1 MKKNIK
7 KIKTLEFLNIL
18 HFGILQPPR
27 NLRKP
32 LCPASLAQPGQP
44 AQLRAAQSGSSLA
57 ASLALQAPS
66 SRLQRLQPAAR
77 RQFFNLLILQAD

>member
-1 MKKNIK
+1 MSGLPDSAWAASSAQS
-7 KIKTLEFLNIL
+7 TQSGSAWLPASLL
-18 HFGILQPPR
+18 
-27 NLRKP
+27 P

-66 SRLQRLQPAAR
+66 SRLQPAPR
-77 RQFFNLLILQAD
+77 PEGSFLIF